1 MTVRCIFF
9 SPCGS
14 TRTAALTTAEVFSR
28 TFETCDLTDASVSM
42 PGIAPED
49 IVVIAAPVYAGR
61 IPTPMAQRLR
71 LLAGCGARAVTLVTY
86 GNRAFDDA
94 LLELNDIAGNA
105 GFQVTA
111 SAALVTEHVLVPAV
125 ASGRPN
131 RDDLAQI
138 HAFAQRAVEKIEKGD
153 ATTPAV
159 PGNRPYRDGL
169 VVRATPTI
177 DVKFCTK
184 CGACVRDCPTAA
196 IDPRDPSKVDVTRC
210 INCMR
215 CVKGCPQGKRDLPVP
230 ARQAVRERLSALI
243 GVEKP
248 NSFFL

>member
-14 TRTAALTTAEVFSR
+14 TRTAALTAAEAFSR

-42 PGIAPED
+42 PGIAAED
-49 IVVIAAPVYAGR
+49 IVIIAAPVYAGR

-86 GNRAFDDA
+86 GNRAFEDA
-94 LLELNDIAGNA
+94 LLELNDIAENA
-105 GFQVTA
+105 GFTVVA

-125 ASGRPN
+125 ATGRPN
-131 RDDLAQI
+131 GKDLAQI
-138 HAFAQRAVEKIEKGD
+138 EAFAKSALEKIEKGD
-153 ATTPAV
+153 ITVPAV
-159 PGNRPYRDGL
+159 PGNRPYREGL

-184 CGACVRDCPTAA
+184 CGVCVRDCPTAA

-215 CVKGCPQGKRDLPVP
+215 CVKGCPQGKRDLPAA

-248 NSFFL
+248 NDFYL